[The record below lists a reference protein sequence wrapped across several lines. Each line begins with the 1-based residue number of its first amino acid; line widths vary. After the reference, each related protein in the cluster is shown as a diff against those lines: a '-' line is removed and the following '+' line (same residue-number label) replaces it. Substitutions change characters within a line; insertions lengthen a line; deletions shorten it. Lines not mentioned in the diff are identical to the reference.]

1 MTIYSCPMCNKEFNR
16 KCNYDYHIE
25 NKKKPC
31 IPTNSL
37 APPTTTNSS
46 AELAEHSPKIKN
58 IYDLFIKNYKLNDG
72 IDTKNEDLNDNNNI
86 SCSYCDKIFT
96 RIDSLK
102 KHLNSRCK
110 SKKNYEELELLKNEI
125 MIIKNTYQHLE
136 NKYQNLILTIV
147 KALK

>member
-1 MTIYSCPMCNKEFNR
+1 MVCYNCPICNKEFKK

-37 APPTTTNSS
+37 APLTTNSS
-46 AELAEHSPKIKN
+46 AESANALPKIEN

-86 SCSYCDKIFT
+86 SCSYCDKNFT

-110 SKKNYEELELLKNEI
+110 
-125 MIIKNTYQHLE
+125 T
-136 NKYQNLILTIV
+136 
-147 KALK
+147 